1 MPRQCCESE
10 VQEKGYHCSLG
21 QSFFFFANEEGTD
34 VFVCVGKREA
44 TVAWRV
50 QATREVSL

>member
-1 MPRQCCESE
+1 MKARCRR
-10 VQEKGYHCSLG
+10 KATTALWDNLF
-21 QSFFFFANEEGTD
+21 FFFFANEEGTD